1 MPSLQ
6 AIKNKIYVTNEYGVV
21 YQDSDARLPPE
32 DVAWL
37 KDKFQINTDVHR
49 SCINCQ
55 ARQLIKFAGRKDAD
69 GVTIDKFRVPCKFIS
84 KRLPAGSAGTLRK
97 MITEQNMDPARA
109 ELLLKSTTDP
119 VAWATL
125 MFGFNDADPTW
136 KLRNYQKEQLRCTS
150 EKLVIREGRRS
161 GKTFIIALKLLY
173 LVMNREVQKGFKEDG
188 TPDVGGPEIM
198 VVTPFQSQ
206 LLNIFDEMEKLLKR
220 NTDLVKRCATAGGG
234 GMYVKTP
241 YFHMDFTNG
250 GKINGFVSGVAT
262 KVDGSGG
269 GTMRGR
275 NANIIYLDEM
285 DMIPEETLNK
295 VVLPILLTD
304 AKGEVM
310 LIATSTPIGKRAKFY
325 EWCLEDDSFKED
337 HLPSTVLPQW
347 EKNKKLFESEG
358 SKEDFDKEYMALFV
372 DTSYGV
378 FKPTYVYNCLKDYE
392 YSQCLDPNFMRKNMG
407 VLKMEN
413 LVKCIGIDWNKN
425 AGTEFVVVG
434 YDPLQHQFMILDV
447 VNVQASEFSSVKWKE
462 EVIRLNY
469 KWKPDYIYAD
479 EGYGHTII
487 EDLKVLSAQVAM
499 KPKITRRDTETAQ
512 IKDRLVAFNFSSKVE
527 MRSPIDGQ
535 KISKTGKEFIVEFAV
550 RVMEDGIMWMPST
563 EDHLRKQMLNYV
575 VLRRSPTTNK
585 PVYGAESDRVGDHR
599 LDALM
604 LGLAGIQLENG
615 LYSGRSMAQSRP
627 RALSKEY
634 LDNRAATR
642 GERDELSPGQK
653 LLGQITRQTTTAP
666 GAVEVLEVMRPGE
679 SVGEAMRRVG
689 HEGPDSARVKR
700 RGRGK
705 MEGDRESV
713 REWLTRKAK
722 DYRGY
727 ADDTEHLYERQEPS
741 SRFVSRKRGRRGRG
755 ISRRK

>member
-1 MPSLQ
+1 MPNLTE
-6 AIKNKIYVTNEYGVV
+6 IKKKLYTTNEYGVT
-21 YQDSDARLPPE
+21 YQDPNARLE
-32 DVAWL
+32 ASEVDWL
-37 KDKFQINTDVHR
+37 AKEYGIRTDVHR

-55 ARQLIKFAGRKDAD
+55 ARQMIKYGGKRDKD
-69 GVTIDKFRVPCKFIS
+69 GKVIREFRVPCKGIAKS
-84 KRLPAGSAGTLRK
+84 LPPGSAGTLRK
-97 MITEQNMDPARA
+97 MIVEQNMDPARA
-109 ELLLKSTTDP
+109 QLLLKSTTDP

-125 MFGFNDADPTW
+125 MFGFDDADPTW
-136 KLRNYQKEQLRCTS
+136 NLRSYQKEQLRCTS

-173 LVMNREVQKGFKEDG
+173 LVMNREVQKGFKENGD
-188 TPDVGGPEIM
+188 PDVGGPEIM

-220 NTDLVKRCATAGGG
+220 NTDLVKRCTTASGGSL
-234 GMYVKTP
+234 YVKTP
-241 YFHMDFTNG
+241 YFHMDFSNG

-262 KVDGSGG
+262 KADGSGG

-325 EWCLEDDSFKED
+325 EWCVEDETFKED

-347 EKNKKLFESEG
+347 DKNKKLFENEG
-358 SKEDFDKEYMALFV
+358 SQEDFDKEYMALFV

-378 FKPTYVYNCLKDYE
+378 FKPSYVYAAMKDYQIQRCIDE
-392 YSQCLDPNFMRKNMG
+392 NYMRKNMG
-407 VLKMEN
+407 VLDMSKMF
-413 LVKCIGIDWNKN
+413 KCIGIDWNKN

-434 YDPLQHQFMILDV
+434 YDPMLHRFMILDI

-499 KPKITRRDTETAQ
+499 QPKVTRRDVETAK

-527 MRSPIDGQ
+527 MRSPIDGIKIQ
-535 KISKTGKEFIVEFAV
+535 KSGKEFIVEFAV
-550 RVMEDGIMWMPST
+550 RVMEDGILWMPST
-563 EDHLRKQMLNYV
+563 EDQLRKEMLNYV

-585 PVYGAESDRVGDHR
+585 PVYGAESERVGDHR

-604 LGLAGIQLENG
+604 LALAGIQLENG
-615 LYSGRSMAQSRP
+615 LYSGRSMAQSSPNAMSR
-627 RALSKEY
+627 EY
-634 LDNRAATR
+634 LDERAAKR
-642 GERDELSPGQK
+642 AHRDEQGPGADVLTLIKRQ
-653 LLGQITRQTTTAP
+653 QTTFP
-666 GAVEVLEVMRPGE
+666 GAVEILQTMREGE
-679 SVGEAMRRVG
+679 SPADAMRRTKG
-689 HEGPDSARVKR
+689 QEARVQR
-700 RGRGK
+700 RGRGR
-705 MEGDRESV
+705 MDNEGQSV
-713 REWLTRKAK
+713 AEWLKSKAK

-727 ADDTEHLYERQEPS
+727 GDDTEHLYEGPPETS
-741 SRFVSRKRGRRGRG
+741 SHVVDRRRGRRRG
-755 ISRRK
+755 SIRRRRR

>member
-1 MPSLQ
+1 MPNLTE
-6 AIKNKIYVTNEYGVV
+6 IKKKLYVKNEYGVE
-21 YQDSDARLPPE
+21 YQNPDARL
-32 DVAWL
+32 DIQDIDWL
-37 KDKFQINTDVHR
+37 SNKYGIRTDVHR

-55 ARQLIKFAGRKDAD
+55 ARQMIKYAGRRDDD
-69 GVTIDKFRVPCKFIS
+69 GNIINEFKVPCKGIAKS
-84 KRLPAGSAGTLRK
+84 LPPGSAGTLRK
-97 MITEQNMDPARA
+97 MIVENNMDPERA
-109 ELLLKSTTDP
+109 QLLLKSTIDP

-125 MFGFNDADPTW
+125 MFGFDDADPTW
-136 KLRNYQKEQLRCTS
+136 NLRSYQKEQLRCTS

-173 LVMNREVQKGFKEDG
+173 LAYNREVQRG
-188 TPDVGGPEIM
+188 TDKKTGEKIMTGPEIM

-220 NTDLVKRCATAGGG
+220 KEAYELSKRIKTASGGSY
-234 GMYVKTP
+234 YVKTP
-241 YFHMDFTNG
+241 YFHMDMDNG
-250 GKINGFVSGVAT
+250 AVINGFVSGVAT
-262 KVDGSGG
+262 KADGSGG

-304 AKGEVM
+304 ALGEVM

-347 EKNKKLFESEG
+347 DKNKKLYEKEG
-358 SKEDFDKEYMALFV
+358 SKEDFNKEYMALFV

-378 FKPTYVYNCLKDYE
+378 FKPSYVYAAMKDYDIKRCIDE
-392 YSQCLDPNFMRKNMG
+392 AYMRKKLGVLDPG
-407 VLKMEN
+407 KMF
-413 LVKCIGIDWNKN
+413 KCIGIDWNKN

-434 YDPLQHQFMILDV
+434 YDPMTHRFIALDI
-447 VNVQASEFSSVKWKE
+447 VNVQASEFSSMKWKE
-462 EVIRLNY
+462 EVVRLNY

-499 KPKITRRDTETAQ
+499 QPKVTRRDVETAK
-512 IKDRLVAFNFSSKVE
+512 IKDRLVSFNFSSKVE
-527 MRSPIDGQ
+527 LRSPIDGA
-535 KISKTGKEFIVEFAV
+535 KIHKTGKEFLVEFAV
-550 RVMEDGIMWMPST
+550 RVMEDGIFWMPST

-575 VLRRSPTTNK
+575 VLRRSHITNK

-604 LGLAGIQLENG
+604 LALAGIQLENG
-615 LYSGRSMAQSRP
+615 LYSGRNMAHSRP
-627 RALSKEY
+627 KAMSREY
-634 LDNRAATR
+634 LDERAAKSER
-642 GERDELSPGQK
+642 GKDSPGSEV
-653 LLGQITRQTTTAP
+653 LGLIKRQQTTFP
-666 GAVEVLEVMRPGE
+666 GAIELLQTMREGE
-679 SVGEAMRRVG
+679 TAADAAKRNQQQKGRVQQRGRDRVDKKGFSVGE
-689 HEGPDSARVKR
+689 
-700 RGRGK
+700 
-705 MEGDRESV
+705 
-713 REWLTRKAK
+713 WLKNKAK

-727 ADDTEHLYERQEPS
+727 GDDTEHLYEGDS
-741 SRFVSRKRGRRGRG
+741 SVSSHVV
-755 ISRRK
+755 SRRKERRRSIRRRRK